1 MRGAMRTCSRRC
13 EHRMQAACPAQQ
25 DGEHVVRGRQRGA
38 ALLLV
43 LWLVALLTALIGAFA
58 LTARVEAMQGRIV
71 SRGAVAQEV
80 ARAGIEYALV
90 RLADSRPETR
100 WLPDGRSYRWSY
112 AGSALEINVVDE
124 TGKVDLNQAE
134 QPLLSQL
141 LQAVGVPREQAE
153 PLAAAIVDW
162 RDPDPLTQPSGGA
175 EDPDYASAGLEYGAK
190 DAAFETLAEVEQV
203 LGMTPEIYAMVAPY
217 LTLYSGRVMPDATY
231 APAPVLIAM
240 GQDPAQWLEQR
251 RMAGAGGQNQ
261 LVGSGSGTYS
271 IESRATLA
279 EGREAVLRTVVR
291 AGGNPVL
298 GSAYTVLRW
307 EEGAA
312 PQ

>member
-1 MRGAMRTCSRRC
+1 MRTN
-13 EHRMQAACPAQQ
+13 Q
-25 DGEHVVRGRQRGA
+25 GGA

-58 LTARVEAMQGRIV
+58 LTARVEAMQGRVV

-80 ARAGIEYALV
+80 ARAGVEYALV

-100 WLPDGRSYRWSY
+100 WLPDGRPYRWSY
-112 AGSALEINVVDE
+112 AGSTLQIGVVDE
-124 TGKVDLNQAE
+124 TGKVDINQAE

-141 LQAVGVPREQAE
+141 MQAVGVPREQAE
-153 PLAAAIVDW
+153 ALAAAIIDW

-203 LGMTPEIYAMVAPY
+203 LGMTPEIYALVAPY
-217 LTLYSGRVMPDATY
+217 LTLYSGRVMPDTTY

-240 GQDPAQWLEQR
+240 GQDPAQWLQQR
-251 RMAGAGGQNQ
+251 QMAGVAGQNQ

-291 AGGNPVL
+291 AGGNPML

>member
-1 MRGAMRTCSRRC
+1 MSGA
-13 EHRMQAACPAQQ
+13 EQK
-25 DGEHVVRGRQRGA
+25 RQSGA

-58 LTARVEAMQGRIV
+58 LTARMEAMQGRVI

-80 ARAGIEYALV
+80 ARAGVEYALV
-90 RLADSRPETR
+90 RVADPRPETR

-112 AGSALEINVVDE
+112 AGSELEVRIVDE

-141 LQAVGVPREQAE
+141 MQAVGLPREQAE

-162 RDPDPLTQPSGGA
+162 RDPDPLTQPAGGA
-175 EDPDYASAGLEYGAK
+175 EDPEYASTDLEYGAK
-190 DAAFETLAEVEQV
+190 DAAFETVAEVEQV
-203 LGMTPEIYAMVAPY
+203 LGMTPEIYARLAQY
-217 LTLYSGRVMPDATY
+217 LTIYSGRAMPDATY
-231 APAPVLIAM
+231 APAPVLTAM
-240 GQDPAQWLEQR
+240 GQDPAMVLAQR
-251 RMAGAGGQNQ
+251 QMAGAAGQNQ

-298 GSAYTVLRW
+298 GSAYSMLRW